1 MQNHLKALYA
11 RHGIIE
17 AKIHGEQ
24 CRPSPDSL
32 RVRALKKMKLKL
44 RDQIRTL
51 ERQLVSGQWVR
62 GSESQPPAV

>member
-24 CRPSPDSL
+24 SRPQPDSL
-32 RVRALKKMKLKL
+32 RVRALKKMKLRL
-44 RDQIRTL
+44 RDQIRTV
-51 ERQLVSGQWVR
+51 ERR
-62 GSESQPPAV
+62 MMPAH

>member
-24 CRPSPDSL
+24 CRPRPDSL

-44 RDQIRTL
+44 RDQIRTV
-51 ERQLVSGQWVR
+51 ERQLV
-62 GSESQPPAV
+62 PAH

>member
-24 CRPSPDSL
+24 SRPKPDSL
-32 RVRALKKMKLKL
+32 RVRALKKMKLRL
-44 RDQIRTL
+44 RDQIRTV
-51 ERQLVSGQWVR
+51 ERQMM
-62 GSESQPPAV
+62 PAH

>member
-24 CRPSPDSL
+24 SRPRPDSL
-32 RVRALKKMKLKL
+32 RVRALKKMKLRL
-44 RDQIRTL
+44 RDQIRTV
-51 ERQLVSGQWVR
+51 ERQMI
-62 GSESQPPAV
+62 PAY